1 MWIFRNGGSPFAAV
15 SGKAAGRDDAVT
27 VAAGVAEY
35 AVIVPDLREG
45 EDRRVRNAEIAEHH
59 PCGGEQRGS
68 FRGGDV
74 DGVQAQF
81 RGAEFRP
88 GLGADMSEKPG
99 DSALYLVRLDDAVVI
114 LIDEVEKLAV
124 GAEKVDVDAGESPVG
139 LIEFQYMWQVVDI
152 AQCQLTGSADSS
164 EHHI

>member
-1 MWIFRNGGSPFAAV
+1 MGMHAV
-15 SGKAAGRDDAVT
+15 
-27 VAAGVAEY
+27 Y
-35 AVIVPDLREG
+35 REG
-45 EDRRVRNAEIAEHH
+45 
-59 PCGGEQRGS
+59 
-68 FRGGDV
+68 
-74 DGVQAQF
+74 
-81 RGAEFRP
+81 
-88 GLGADMSEKPG
+88 
-99 DSALYLVRLDDAVVI
+99 DDAVVI